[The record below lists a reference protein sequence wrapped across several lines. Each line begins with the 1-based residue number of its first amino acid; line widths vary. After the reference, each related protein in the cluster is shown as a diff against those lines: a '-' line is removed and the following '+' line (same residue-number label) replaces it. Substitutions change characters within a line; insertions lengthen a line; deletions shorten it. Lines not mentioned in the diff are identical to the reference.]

1 MRVEASREL
10 LASRADVWRFLAEP
24 YHLSDWWP
32 GITSVRPDRRGL
44 APGARWQVVGPS
56 TPTLLRKA
64 YAEGLVLVRE
74 VSPYERVVWYMTAE
88 RLAVEVRLASV
99 GPDRTRATLAV
110 EGRWRPEVLGRP
122 RSLPVDALNRLHAL
136 CQTAAAL
143 AEEPRLNA

>member
-10 LASRADVWRFLAEP
+10 LASRAEVWGFLAEP

-56 TPTLLRKA
+56 TPTLFRRA
-64 YAEGLVLVRE
+64 YAEGLVVVHE
-74 VSPYERVVWYMTAE
+74 VAPYERVVWRMLAE
-88 RLAVEVRLASV
+88 RLDVDVHLAAL
-99 GPDRTRATLAV
+99 GPDRTLVTVAV
-110 EGRWRPEVLGRP
+110 EGTWRPEVLGRP
-122 RSLPVDALNRLHAL
+122 RALPREALSRLHAL

-143 AEEPRLNA
+143 